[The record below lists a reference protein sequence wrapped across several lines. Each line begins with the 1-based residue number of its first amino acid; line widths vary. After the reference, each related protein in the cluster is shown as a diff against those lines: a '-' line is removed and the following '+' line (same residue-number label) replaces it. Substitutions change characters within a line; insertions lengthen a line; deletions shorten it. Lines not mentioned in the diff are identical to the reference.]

1 MEQLIDTFK
10 NGIVTGQRRLRIQNG
25 SCIVMHMSDESKYT
39 AQALDIM
46 IPIWKEQGYSFARLD
61 SYLTQDGQDG
71 GR

>member
-1 MEQLIDTFK
+1 
-10 NGIVTGQRRLRIQNG
+10 
-25 SCIVMHMSDESKYT
+25 MHMSDESKYT